1 MILLGCLL
9 AFGIAVA
16 PRVMLVIAW
25 IFSDRWPI
33 VWGGDWIAPL
43 LGIIFLP
50 FTTVMYMLV
59 WKPTGIDG
67 WDWLWIIL
75 GFILDVTNWAQAA
88 ANRRNMPGYP
98 GGTPAST
105 GSVT

>member
-43 LGIIFLP
+43 LGSSSCP
-50 FTTVMYMLV
+50 SPPSCTCS
-59 WKPTGIDG
+59 PGSRRASTGGTGSGI
-67 WDWLWIIL
+67 LL
-75 GFILDVTNWAQAA
+75 GFILDVTNWAQGA
-88 ANRRNMPGYP
+88 ANRRNIPGYP
-98 GGTPAST
+98 GGTPASS
-105 GSVT
+105 GSTT